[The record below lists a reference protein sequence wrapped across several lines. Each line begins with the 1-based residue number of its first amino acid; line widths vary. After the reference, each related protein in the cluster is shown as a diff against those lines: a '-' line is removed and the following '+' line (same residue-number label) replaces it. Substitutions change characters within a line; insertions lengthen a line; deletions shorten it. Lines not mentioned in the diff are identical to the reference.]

1 MSDRYLPQLRV
12 LGGLLLLG
20 VAAAAW
26 ITGPATGVTIVA
38 VGLLTTG
45 AALAAAVRLPR
56 RRSARRWLGPAAAV
70 CSGVVTACYRG
81 PVVDATGWWWVLE
94 TLALLA
100 LLVPTVRRT
109 SGTAGVIAYTAVQGG
124 AIGALPLR
132 IGPHLTPPSGPAE
145 TAVLCLLWSLLAA
158 GAVALGGYL
167 RAQDSRRRRALAEQR
182 RDQRLEVA
190 RDLHD
195 FAAHDVMGV
204 VVLVQAARLLAR
216 QDPARAVEL
225 LPRIEEAGLQ
235 ALAAMDR
242 TVWMLNTDGGR
253 DGGQDRGRDGG
264 QGGGQNRGRDRDAA
278 VPSGVLVPPA
288 RRPPGAEGSDRSGH
302 RRRDLGELTEL
313 AARFTR
319 TGTVQARLD
328 VTGDALEGL
337 PGEVSATGYRIVV
350 ESLTNIRRH
359 ASAAAVVDITARR
372 VPYRGVTALRITVT
386 DTAGA
391 GAAPRASLPPD
402 RARGGLGLSGLT
414 DRAEALGGSLT
425 AGPHGT
431 AGWRVTATL
440 PLPAGAPPAA
450 DPHARTSPARGVTP
464 EETVV

>member
-26 ITGPATGVTIVA
+26 TTGPATGVSIVA

-45 AALAAAVRLPR
+45 AAMAAATRLPR

-70 CSGVVTACYRG
+70 GSGAVTACYRG
-81 PVVDATGWWWVLE
+81 PVVKATGWWWVLE
-94 TLALLA
+94 TLALLV
-100 LLVPTVRRT
+100 LLVPTVRRM
-109 SGTAGVIAYTAVQGG
+109 SGTARAIAHTAVQGG
-124 AIGALPLR
+124 AIAALPLR

-145 TAVLCLLWSLLAA
+145 TGVLCLLWSLLAA

-167 RAQDSRRRRALAEQR
+167 RVQDSRRRRALAEQR
-182 RDQRLEVA
+182 RDQCLEVA

-225 LPRIEEAGLQ
+225 LPRIEEASLQ

-242 TVWMLNTDGGR
+242 TVWTLNTDGG
-253 DGGQDRGRDGG
+253 QDEGRI
-264 QGGGQNRGRDRDAA
+264 RDAA
-278 VPSGVLVPPA
+278 VPSGVPAPPA
-288 RRPPGAEGSDRSGH
+288 GRPPGAEGSDRSRD
-302 RRRDLGELTEL
+302 RRHDLGELPEL

-319 TGTVQARLD
+319 TGTVPARLD
-328 VTGDALEGL
+328 VTSDALDGL

-359 ASAAAVVDITARR
+359 ASAATVVDITARR
-372 VPYRGVTALRITVT
+372 VPFRVGTALRITVT
-386 DTAGA
+386 DTTEA
-391 GAAPRASLPPD
+391 GAARRASLPPD

-414 DRAEALGGSLT
+414 ERAEALGGSLT
-425 AGPHGT
+425 AGPHGA

-440 PLPAGAPPAA
+440 PLPAGTQPAA
-450 DPHARTSPARGVTP
+450 YPHTRTSPRS
-464 EETVV
+464 

>member
-1 MSDRYLPQLRV
+1 MDDRYLPRLRV

-26 ITGPATGVTIVA
+26 TTGPATGITIVA

-109 SGTAGVIAYTAVQGG
+109 SGTAGAVAYTVVQGG
-124 AIGALPLR
+124 AIGVLPLR
-132 IGPHLTPPSGPAE
+132 IGPHLSPPSGPAE

-158 GAVALGGYL
+158 GAVALGGCL
-167 RAQDSRRRRALAEQR
+167 RVQDSRRRRALAEQR

-242 TVWMLNTDGGR
+242 TVWMLST
-253 DGGQDRGRDGG
+253 DGGQDGGRG
-264 QGGGQNRGRDRDAA
+264 RDAA

-288 RRPPGAEGSDRSGH
+288 GRPPGAEGSDHSGH

-328 VTGDALEGL
+328 VTGDALEGV

-372 VPYRGVTALRITVT
+372 VPYRGGTALRITVT

-402 RARGGLGLSGLT
+402 RVRGGLGLSGLT
-414 DRAEALGGSLT
+414 DRAEALGGSLA

-450 DPHARTSPARGVTP
+450 DPHARTSPAQGVAP